1 MSKITLKKIFYWFI
15 DETAGRSAV
24 GIWKWLWGLPIE
36 PGGKIAEKVAA
47 ESLQSM
53 LLLLLMQCA
62 PFLLVCKVVK
72 SSCRVC

>member
-36 PGGKIAEKVAA
+36 PRGKIARKVAA

-53 LLLLLMQCA
+53 VLLFLIQCV
-62 PFLLVCKVVK
+62 PLLLVCKVVRFSYK
-72 SSCRVC
+72 VC